1 MAPLESTNYQ
11 NILAQ
16 AQAQLNQ
23 LLGSTEGGQNAGGSN
38 GASSYV
44 NSVWGLA
51 GSTEQ
56 LISGDDSQKANA
68 INNIVNKLTDLLSS
82 LGPND
87 SANANKKVKANDK
100 KIAENDAQAQE
111 TSMTIDSKLQ
121 EIFNQCEAGTKTI
134 EDALAEIQKLGGDD
148 GGEIAKVQ
156 EQLDEHLQTIENN
169 KLVLNDDSA
178 NSKDRQ
184 AALKNIL
191 GAASAINSLVTTVNG
206 YLEQIQEQNAVVENA
221 SNGISELMTQTSEVI
236 TQGIQSIQG
245 NIGKAQQLQG
255 ESTLMATES
264 VAKDTAGGI
273 QVAIGEA
280 MTSGLHSVV
289 TGSTGAKYIMSGND
303 KINAGATL
311 MQGSTQ
317 GLAKLTQSVG
327 SMGSYLTEFTNFA
340 YGIGQVVGGTSELVG
355 QYDTTVNAMI
365 SSIGSWDVVSEAND
379 QLQTYV
385 TEYAA
390 ELPQEMTEDA
400 EEAPVST
407 EPNQGSASEETN
419 VNTDAEN
426 IFKKFEFDTSIF
438 KATSK

>member
-1 MAPLESTNYQ
+1 MAIFRTKNSQELADGYFVDVNPSSYNTIYSVGNRTDIIKCSFN
-11 NILAQ
+11 NISR
-16 AQAQLNQ
+16 
-23 LLGSTEGGQNAGGSN
+23 GDITELINGSN
-38 GASSYV
+38 S
-44 NSVWGLA
+44 N
-51 GSTEQ
+51 T
-56 LISGDDSQKANA
+56 
-68 INNIVNKLTDLLSS
+68 
-82 LGPND
+82 
-87 SANANKKVKANDK
+87 
-100 KIAENDAQAQE
+100 
-111 TSMTIDSKLQ
+111 
-121 EIFNQCEAGTKTI
+121 
-134 EDALAEIQKLGGDD
+134 
-148 GGEIAKVQ
+148 
-156 EQLDEHLQTIENN
+156 
-169 KLVLNDDSA
+169 
-178 NSKDRQ
+178 
-184 AALKNIL
+184 
-191 GAASAINSLVTTVNG
+191 
-206 YLEQIQEQNAVVENA
+206 LEFKNA